1 MENMSFKILEEKK
14 KFPDIPIIDLYGK
27 NMPISLQKIH
37 VENDDLVSEIFFKEN
52 LSDEDMVRLLFSN
65 FENCIK
71 AESKKLF

>member
-1 MENMSFKILEEKK
+1 
-14 KFPDIPIIDLYGK
+14 
-27 NMPISLQKIH
+27 MPISLQKIH
-37 VENDDLVSEIFFKEN
+37 EENDDLVNEIFFKEN